1 MSVLL
6 EILCSFRSFYL
17 HCSPTHCKWGEV
29 GQHTGHCIL
38 PWAEHGDRGPGAVVA
53 TSVTININISA
64 APSINYLVSAA
75 FQ

>member
-1 MSVLL
+1 MKGLL

-17 HCSPTHCKWGEV
+17 HCSRVHFRWGEV
-29 GQHTGHCIL
+29 GPHTGHCIL
-38 PWAEHGDRGPGAVVA
+38 PWAEHGDPGPGAVVA

-64 APSINYLVSAA
+64 ATSINYLVSAA